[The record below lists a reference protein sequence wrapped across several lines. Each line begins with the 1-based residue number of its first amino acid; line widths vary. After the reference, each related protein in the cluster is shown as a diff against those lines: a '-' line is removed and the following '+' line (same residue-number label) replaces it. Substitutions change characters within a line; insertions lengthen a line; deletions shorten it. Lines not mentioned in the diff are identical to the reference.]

1 QCRAPHLH
9 PIVWRRQPVLIVVSH
24 VVHIEH
30 KSRPFWT
37 ARAGS
42 NTNSVLNIRKSG
54 GPAMVT
60 VAHRIDVV
68 PRAASFSVS
77 FPSPVRALIASCCA
91 YLRPRRYEA
100 SITAT
105 ATIIVFIATIVP
117 MQLTSNTVH
126 LYKPLAQRA
135 AAIKNLR
142 LASHPYI
149 ECSLT
154 SAARLAFQPEIP
166 ELVAIAAIRQCADQG
181 KHLS

>member
-1 QCRAPHLH
+1 
-9 PIVWRRQPVLIVVSH
+9 
-24 VVHIEH
+24 
-30 KSRPFWT
+30 
-37 ARAGS
+37 
-42 NTNSVLNIRKSG
+42 
-54 GPAMVT
+54 MVT

-68 PRAASFSVS
+68 PRAASFAVS

-181 KHLS
+181 KHLRELAIPIAGEGGALAIMDDVNDLLREHARSIVVTIREEAGRRAQ